1 MSTTTYTD
9 DSPYDGTNHY
19 MVRATKETATGS
31 GSYMNLSLGVSEEIN
46 GLEGMKAGVNQAA
59 LSNVKVYP
67 TLVENFVVIEK
78 DNKSAS
84 NYRIQNNIGSTLLA
98 GTTSDNISQLDLS
111 VLPSGMYY
119 LTVDSKTYKLIKH

>member
-1 MSTTTYTD
+1 
-9 DSPYDGTNHY
+9 
-19 MVRATKETATGS
+19 
-31 GSYMNLSLGVSEEIN
+31 
-46 GLEGMKAGVNQAA
+46 
-59 LSNVKVYP
+59 SNVKVYP

-84 NYRIQNNIGSTLLA
+84 NYRIQNNIGSVLLA